1 MLAVIKSRRPA
12 YEVLVERKAAE
23 VAEHLASALGAFA
36 AAGAARVLGVKAR
49 RDAQKGELHSP
60 SIVII
65 AHTTPAAC
73 CLSHRP
79 AFTAVPPPLP
89 PPDPLQAWG

>member
-60 SIVII
+60 SIVTVKTM
-65 AHTTPAAC
+65 AETPDKGVK
-73 CLSHRP
+73 LHSQYISEDS
-79 AFTAVPPPLP
+79 PL
-89 PPDPLQAWG
+89 